1 MLNRLIAQF
10 GPKSNLSLT
19 VTDAPEL
26 IQTESLASI
35 IGGVYGSAATPTE
48 GLMAIERP
56 SRINISDPFSAIFP
70 IY

>member
-1 MLNRLIAQF
+1 
-10 GPKSNLSLT
+10 LT